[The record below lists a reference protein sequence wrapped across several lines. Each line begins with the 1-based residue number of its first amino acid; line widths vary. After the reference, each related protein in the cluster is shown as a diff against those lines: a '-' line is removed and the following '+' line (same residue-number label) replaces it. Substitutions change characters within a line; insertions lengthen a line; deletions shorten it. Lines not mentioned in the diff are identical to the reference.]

1 MPVVS
6 IYVSDKLPPMNLA
19 FFLAFDDF
27 HSFLGRKVREILVHS
42 KAYRPHTLPTDPGT
56 QPTAVD
62 HRNSTIRILHM
73 SSPNKSPYMTGS
85 QSVYDTLTVNQRYEG
100 TNQT

>member
-6 IYVSDKLPPMNLA
+6 VYVSDELPPMNLA
-19 FFLAFDDF
+19 FFQVFVDF
-27 HSFLGRKVREILVHS
+27 HSFLVQKVRESLEHS

-85 QSVYDTLTVNQRYEG
+85 QSVYDTLTVNQQYER
-100 TNQT
+100 TYQT